1 MTTPP
6 KLRKYGYT
14 EAAEVTGLR
23 KETLYA
29 LVLNQ
34 RIPHYRIGP
43 RTIVFEHTE
52 LLEWMNER
60 RVDVVKGPRRRKLV
74 WTCDGLADQE

>member
-1 MTTPP
+1 MRPP
-6 KLRKYGYT
+6 QEKEREFQELTQIDPSQLKAMA
-14 EAAEVTGLR
+14 AAE
-23 KETLYA
+23 A
-29 LVLNQ
+29 Q
-34 RIPHYRIGP
+34 RPKPAPGS
-43 RTIVFEHTE
+43 TE